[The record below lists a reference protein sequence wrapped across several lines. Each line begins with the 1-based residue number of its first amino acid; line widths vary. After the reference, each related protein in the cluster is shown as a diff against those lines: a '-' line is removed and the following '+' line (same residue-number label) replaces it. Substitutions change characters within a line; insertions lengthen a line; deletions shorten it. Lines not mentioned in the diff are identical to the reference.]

1 MATFDLADE
10 LRNVIKLC
18 APFREQ
24 FGTIHGNNES
34 FEFALSK
41 EIWHTIESSS
51 VNVLNAHFGGTIPSK
66 SKPAQSP

>member
-41 EIWHTIESSS
+41 EIWHIIESF
-51 VNVLNAHFGGTIPSK
+51 AKGDWKWGAE
-66 SKPAQSP
+66 KPVSICLSQPNL